1 MNNKIYTALIS
12 TALCA
17 CLLSGCALPGKV
29 TETKPPV
36 TTQPAVTEETSSI
49 DFEAQIKLLADSQ
62 NQWQQPEDMGA
73 PYYYAV
79 TDLDRNGRLEILAMS
94 TQGTGVFTY
103 GKIYEVN
110 NSGSALAEC
119 SLPLEEGEALPELIM
134 ASVPAANAQGTYYYL
149 FHDDV
154 KNGAAEYHQFIQAV
168 SLSNGVI
175 SIETLGQSDMV
186 AVDGEPSWTYSQNGQ
201 PITQEEYEAIIPAF
215 QAERQGFTA
224 NFEWFTLENGMDEAT
239 LSKSWEAFR

>member
-1 MNNKIYTALIS
+1 MNKKFYAALGAVS
-12 TALCA
+12 LCA

-29 TETKPPV
+29 TETQPPV
-36 TTQPAVTEETSSI
+36 TAQPAVTEETASI

-62 NQWQQPEDMGA
+62 SQWQQPEDMGE

-110 NSGSALAEC
+110 DSGSALAEC

-134 ASVPAANAQGTYYYL
+134 TSVPAANAQGTYYYL

-154 KNGAAEYHQFIQAV
+154 KNGAAEYHQLIQAV
-168 SLSNGVI
+168 SLKDGAI
-175 SIETLGQSDMV
+175 SIETLGQSDMI

-201 PITQEEYEAIIPAF
+201 SITQEEYDAIIPAF

>member
-36 TTQPAVTEETSSI
+36 TTQPAVTGETSSI
-49 DFEAQIKLLADSQ
+49 DFEDQIKLLADSQ
-62 NQWQQPEDMGA
+62 SQWQQPEEPGT

-119 SLPLEEGEALPELIM
+119 SLGRL
-134 ASVPAANAQGTYYYL
+134 
-149 FHDDV
+149 
-154 KNGAAEYHQFIQAV
+154 
-168 SLSNGVI
+168 
-175 SIETLGQSDMV
+175 
-186 AVDGEPSWTYSQNGQ
+186 
-201 PITQEEYEAIIPAF
+201 
-215 QAERQGFTA
+215 
-224 NFEWFTLENGMDEAT
+224 
-239 LSKSWEAFR
+239 